1 MKVKY
6 HCKCG
11 AKFSGEMPPVLY
23 DRLKAMHTGE
33 GHGEVTPRVAA
44 KARRDAEIEFQR
56 AAESDGVTFPW
67 E

>member
-6 HCKCG
+6 NCKCG
-11 AKFSGEMPPVLY
+11 AKFSGDMPQAIY
-23 DRLKAMHTGE
+23 DHLMSMHTGE
-33 GHGEVTPRVAA
+33 GHGEVTPREAA

-56 AAESDGVTFPW
+56 AAEADGVTFPW